1 MHILITFD
9 YKTHYQVQ
17 AMERKIKH
25 KLRPQNAFGLAKD
38 LDVPA
43 SCPREELHQFL
54 IGVYGEYILPSSVYR
69 FNQVLRAPEL
79 YLSPTRPLVS
89 DQMLRGVW
97 TRLRDR
103 LSSLDS
109 DSSILHV
116 TPAYAAH
123 FIDMYVDKHTGK
135 HLTGDRIRVLLL
147 TLPFLLR
154 DLIAPEVERD
164 CYTCSLCIHKSIH
177 MNHI

>member
-54 IGVYGEYILPSSVYR
+54 IGVYGEYILPSYDAICFSHQNACFSHPCFY
-69 FNQVLRAPEL
+69 
-79 YLSPTRPLVS
+79 
-89 DQMLRGVW
+89 M
-97 TRLRDR
+97 
-103 LSSLDS
+103 
-109 DSSILHV
+109 
-116 TPAYAAH
+116 
-123 FIDMYVDKHTGK
+123 
-135 HLTGDRIRVLLL
+135 
-147 TLPFLLR
+147 PFLTMKMT
-154 DLIAPEVERD
+154 I
-164 CYTCSLCIHKSIH
+164 
-177 MNHI
+177 